1 MNLIR
6 RQRQALRFAD
16 GLVDMGLL
24 DFMIRVIADHIAF
37 ALAGKHAGAVDDA
50 VDFSPFKILARGLI
64 RVRKRLVH
72 RIGYGLEIDDVA
84 FADTAFRGGLAEAE
98 DDGIPRFV
106 ACPVQGTDFRGPDL
120 DACDDVFV
128 VKCHKISISAFRR
141 TAAKKVFSP
150 LKLAPGAC
158 NSEHKGVF
166 YAVYAIFQVRN
177 GENQMEF
184 LYEIQ
189 LDNGAKYKARGD
201 DSLTLKEGDWCVIRK
216 DFFLDYGRIVSSAPT
231 PYNPAL
237 EQKENLHP
245 TGTPSEKRAEIPRI
259 QRKATVVDQGKAH
272 ENLMRSKSAMRTAA
286 QFIERLALPMK
297 LINAHYSFDN
307 KLLAIQFSA
316 DGRVDFRE
324 LVKQLSSALN
334 TRIELRQIGVRDET
348 AIVGGISICGR
359 PLCCCSFLKEF
370 ASINVKMAKEQD
382 LSLTPS
388 TISGICGRLKCCL
401 KYEHEGYL
409 ELERTM
415 PRRGDCCECKEGR
428 GRIIDRNLLTQRVV
442 VQLDDSGRTVSCS
455 KDEVSVVYPEKY
467 KVGRNRTRDRETP
480 SKEEQELS
488 KLED

>member
-1 MNLIR
+1 
-6 RQRQALRFAD
+6 
-16 GLVDMGLL
+16 
-24 DFMIRVIADHIAF
+24 
-37 ALAGKHAGAVDDA
+37 
-50 VDFSPFKILARGLI
+50 
-64 RVRKRLVH
+64 
-72 RIGYGLEIDDVA
+72 
-84 FADTAFRGGLAEAE
+84 
-98 DDGIPRFV
+98 
-106 ACPVQGTDFRGPDL
+106 
-120 DACDDVFV
+120 
-128 VKCHKISISAFRR
+128 
-141 TAAKKVFSP
+141 
-150 LKLAPGAC
+150 
-158 NSEHKGVF
+158 
-166 YAVYAIFQVRN
+166 
-177 GENQMEF
+177 MEF
-184 LYEIQ
+184 LYDIQ

-201 DSLTLKEGDWCVIRK
+201 DSLILKEGDWCVIRK
-216 DFFLDYGRIVSSAPT
+216 DFFLDYGQIVSGNPV
-231 PYNPAL
+231 PYNPAD
-237 EQKENLHP
+237 QPKENPHP

-272 ENLMRSKSAMRTAA
+272 ENMMRSKSAMRTAA
-286 QFIERLALPMK
+286 QFIERLSLPMK

-324 LVKQLSSALN
+324 LVKQLSAALN

-359 PLCCCSFLKEF
+359 PLCCCSFLREF

-455 KDEVSVVYPEKY
+455 KDEVNVVYPEKY
-467 KVGRNRTRDRETP
+467 RVGRSKNRDREAAT
-480 SKEEQELS
+480 KEEQELS